1 MTSQGEQAGGPA
13 RGRLEYLAA
22 GGQILESSLD
32 YETTLKELGQL
43 VVPALADW
51 YSVDLVDEQ
60 GTVTNLTVAHVDP
73 AKVELAH
80 ELRRRLPPRPDDQT
94 GPVQVARTGVSEWY
108 REITDELLEQ
118 AIDDPETLRI
128 VRDLG
133 LRSSITVP
141 LTARGEAF
149 GTLTMVTAESGR
161 LYEQADVRLAEEL
174 GKRAGLAINNAR
186 LFDAERRATRDRT
199 TR

>member
-1 MTSQGEQAGGPA
+1 MTSQGERAGGPA

-32 YETTLKELGQL
+32 YETTLTELGQL

-80 ELRRRLPPRPDDQT
+80 ELRRRLPPRPGDR
-94 GPVQVARTGVSEWY
+94 GASERSARRVARLPGDVH
-108 REITDELLEQ
+108 
-118 AIDDPETLRI
+118 P
-128 VRDLG
+128 
-133 LRSSITVP
+133 
-141 LTARGEAF
+141 ARGAHGSGPGRPVSDRRGGAGREDRAPGRGPRRPVEA
-149 GTLTMVTAESGR
+149 TCGR
-161 LYEQADVRLAEEL
+161 SP
-174 GKRAGLAINNAR
+174 
-186 LFDAERRATRDRT
+186 AERVSAGRGRNAPRRAR
-199 TR
+199 

>member
-186 LFDAERRATRDRT
+186 LF
-199 TR
+199 